1 MRPEADS
8 RGTGRRYR
16 LSSKR
21 ARAGNELATLRAREV
36 IPVQR
41 CRRRGPVGVADRHG
55 VEARHRGDVA
65 GGDVARS
72 QVTVA
77 AGNQQLLLQLPPSVV
92 RDLRP
97 GDRISLDV
105 SVEPAR

>member
-1 MRPEADS
+1 VPVAVVPSASPIGMAS
-8 RGTGRRYR
+8 RHAIVGT
-16 LSSKR
+16 
-21 ARAGNELATLRAREV
+21 
-36 IPVQR
+36 
-41 CRRRGPVGVADRHG
+41 
-55 VEARHRGDVA
+55 VA
-65 GGDVARS
+65 GVDVARS